1 MVFLVI
7 RIFLFPH
14 LSIRFLGIRIR
25 HLQVSGPRLTDTPFE
40 GLFLLALKEKSLQKE
55 LRNLSVLEAIP

>member
-7 RIFLFPH
+7 HIFLFPH

-25 HLQVSGPRLTDTPFE
+25 HLQVSGPRFTDTPFE
-40 GLFLLALKEKSLQKE
+40 GLFLALKEKFLQKE